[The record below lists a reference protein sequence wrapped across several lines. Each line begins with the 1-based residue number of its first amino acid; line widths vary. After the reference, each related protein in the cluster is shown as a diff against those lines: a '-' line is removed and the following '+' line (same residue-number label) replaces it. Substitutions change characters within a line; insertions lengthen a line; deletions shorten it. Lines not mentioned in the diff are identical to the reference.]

1 MVDNAPVA
9 EGVLALW
16 EDDELIYVARTAGS
30 STIRAHLRE
39 HLERPHPCCRGA
51 THYSWELSL
60 RPSVREAE
68 ILAEHLDRHGELPR
82 CNGKAA

>member
-1 MVDNAPVA
+1 MVENAPAA

-39 HLERPHPCCRGA
+39 HLERRNPCSRGA

-68 ILAEHLDRHGELPR
+68 IIAEHLERFGALPR
-82 CNGKAA
+82 CNERAA